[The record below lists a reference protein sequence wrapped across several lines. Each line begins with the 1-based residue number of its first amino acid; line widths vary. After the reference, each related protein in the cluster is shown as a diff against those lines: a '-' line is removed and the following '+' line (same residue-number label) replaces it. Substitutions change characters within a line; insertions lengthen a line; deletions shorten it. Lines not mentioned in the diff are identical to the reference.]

1 MREIMDLAPYHF
13 LKKQACK
20 PDSVE
25 SYHLSRYN
33 ITIIFIPPTLL
44 HKTSNFKM

>member
-1 MREIMDLAPYHF
+1 MDLALCHF

-44 HKTSNFKM
+44 HKTSNFKL